1 MKKKFTHGDASERGT
16 IRQITYTTRNE
27 KGETVEKYANIYL
40 PCRYDP
46 EKRYNIFYLM
56 HGGGG
61 NPDAWLDSSPLKNM
75 LDLSIQR
82 GELEPL
88 LVVTPTYYTEGTAS
102 RGWTGSTTRRSPSR
116 KSWRRT

>member
-46 EKRYNIFYLM
+46 EKRYNIF
-56 HGGGG
+56 
-61 NPDAWLDSSPLKNM
+61 
-75 LDLSIQR
+75 
-82 GELEPL
+82 
-88 LVVTPTYYTEGTAS
+88 
-102 RGWTGSTTRRSPSR
+102 
-116 KSWRRT
+116 

>member
-88 LVVTPTYYTEGTAS
+88 LVVTPRAPES

-116 KSWRRT
+116 RSWRRT